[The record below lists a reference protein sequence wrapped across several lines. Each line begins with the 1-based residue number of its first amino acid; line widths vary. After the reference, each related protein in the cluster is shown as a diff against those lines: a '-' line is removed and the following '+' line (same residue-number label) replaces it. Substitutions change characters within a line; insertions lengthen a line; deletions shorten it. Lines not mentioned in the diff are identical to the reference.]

1 MILKI
6 EKWEA
11 LPVRVPITDPAPMY
25 SYSPGHVH
33 ATLEL
38 ELEPENAKEQL
49 EQFFEALEALPS
61 LKILNKEDILPP
73 KTKQKTEREREPAED
88 TPNPM
93 TTFPIIKLPKDK
105 LIELTG
111 RDDWNW
117 ATQDKDRTTVHLW
130 ATPRPPNAI
139 ASYWDYTPRT
149 QERAIVGGDRFPEIK
164 EAFKNKPWKERIVSI
179 TVKDIPNPTLLEAA
193 NGHFGPD
200 QQRIAQEVIKWG
212 DLLLR
217 KNRDYGSAVWK
228 TPVLAPDCDPGVA
241 IRVRMSDKISRLST
255 LLTKGDAQVDES
267 VEDTLRDLGSYCLLE
282 LARPKNE
289 SNNSQD

>member
-1 MILKI
+1 MSK
-6 EKWEA
+6 
-11 LPVRVPITDPAPMY
+11 
-25 SYSPGHVH
+25 
-33 ATLEL
+33 
-38 ELEPENAKEQL
+38 N
-49 EQFFEALEALPS
+49 
-61 LKILNKEDILPP
+61 
-73 KTKQKTEREREPAED
+73 
-88 TPNPM
+88 
-93 TTFPIIKLPKDK
+93 PIIKLPKDK

-111 RDDWNW
+111 N
-117 ATQDKDRTTVHLW
+117 
-130 ATPRPPNAI
+130 
-139 ASYWDYTPRT
+139 
-149 QERAIVGGDRFPEIK
+149 RFPEIK
-164 EAFKNKPWKERIVSI
+164 EAFKNKPWKERIVEITTKASTSPMTTFPVIKLPKDKLIELTGKDDWNGATQDKNVNTINLWKTPSAPQTSDCCWISTNKDTTIACVYSTQFPELQEAFNNKPWKERIVRI
-179 TVKDIPNPTLLEAA
+179 TVKDTPKLESTSVLDNLLEAA

-217 KNRDYGSAVWK
+217 KNRDYGSSVWK

-282 LARPKNE
+282 LARPKDE